1 MMVYLEMLSYLNGY
15 EYGYSGYGIG
25 FDVHSHFFIK
35 FGKFFVFDADNSL
48 SARTDKRKKVY

>member
-1 MMVYLEMLSYLNGY
+1 MLSYLNGY
-15 EYGYSGYGIG
+15 EYGYSGYGTG

-48 SARTDKRKKVY
+48 SACTDKRKKVY